1 MHITETNEKR
11 DHKFQ
16 RTRKGIWKGLKT
28 GKGKGKYCNYNLK
41 NNNKNLD

>member
-16 RTRKGIWKGLKT
+16 REPGKVKRTRRQEREKGSVVIIISKIIIKI
-28 GKGKGKYCNYNLK
+28 
-41 NNNKNLD
+41 